1 MAKIKSHELKT
12 LTKGD
17 LLKQLEELKFELAQ
31 LRVAKVT
38 GGAASKLAKIGVVRK
53 NIARVLTVFN
63 TTAKT
68 KLREATKDDKYRPM
82 ALRHKKTRALR
93 RALTVTEV
101 RTLATASGAPARA
114 GVRRAA
120 APNRPPHRAAPAPR
134 PHTCRKGRTKRRWEQ
149 PQTASASRRT
159 VVSRNR
165 RHRHCYWGGE
175 LRGLHGAQAQPSRA
189 CWPGGWARGCCSA
202 AKRDPRARP
211 PTAAAPPRIST
222 SVLTS
227 PPTHTPPLCH
237 SSIKGHPQ
245 DRPPGQEGR
254 QLPHAPLRRARIS
267 CCLYLINNSGNKKI
281 AIVHECPHRESK
293 LKQRG
298 AESSREERSRSRRSR
313 RSRRSSCEL

>member
-120 APNRPPHRAAPAPR
+120 APNRPPHRAAPAR
-134 PHTCRKGRTKRRWEQ
+134 HPHTCRKGRTKRRWEQ

-202 AKRDPRARP
+202 ANATRARARP
-211 PTAAAPPRIST
+211 LPPRRRGF
-222 SVLTS
+222 LHRCS
-227 PPTHTPPLCH
+227 PHPPHTPRPFAT
-237 SSIKGHPQ
+237 HPSKAT
-245 DRPPGQEGR
+245 RKTAR
-254 QLPHAPLRRARIS
+254 QAKKDANFPMRRYAVR
-267 CCLYLINNSGNKKI
+267 
-281 AIVHECPHRESK
+281 A
-293 LKQRG
+293 
-298 AESSREERSRSRRSR
+298 
-313 RSRRSSCEL
+313 